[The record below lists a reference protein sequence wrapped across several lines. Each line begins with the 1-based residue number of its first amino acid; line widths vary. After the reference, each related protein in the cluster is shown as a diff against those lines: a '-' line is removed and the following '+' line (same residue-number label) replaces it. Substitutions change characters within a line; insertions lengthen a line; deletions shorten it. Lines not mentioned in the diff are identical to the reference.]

1 MELKEFIK
9 QTLAEI
15 VKGTMESSEELEED
29 VALCYHTNKEYH
41 GYPSVSYVSNMRE
54 KQAPVTVVGF
64 KVKLEVE
71 DTVGTD
77 GSVTG
82 GLLNVVSGKAKGS
95 VSHASG
101 TEHEVTF
108 SVPLV
113 WKQKGR

>member
-1 MELKEFIK
+1 MELKDFIK
-9 QTLAEI
+9 HTLADI
-15 VKGTMESSEELEED
+15 VKGTLAASEELKED
-29 VALCYHTNKEYH
+29 VALCCHTNKEYH

-64 KVKLEVE
+64 KVRIEVE
-71 DTVGTD
+71 DTAEADGCVG
-77 GSVTG
+77 G
-82 GLLNVVSGKAKGS
+82 GLLNVVSGRAKGGI
-95 VSHASG
+95 SHASG

>member
-1 MELKEFIK
+1 MELKDFIK

-15 VKGTMESSEELEED
+15 VKGTMEASEELKD
-29 VALCYHTNKEYH
+29 DIVLCYHTNREYH
-41 GYPSVSYVSNMRE
+41 GYPSVSYASNMRD

-71 DTVGTD
+71 DTTGAD
-77 GSVTG
+77 GSVRG
-82 GLLNVVSGKAKGS
+82 GLLNVVSGNAKGS
-95 VSHASG
+95 VSHTIG

>member
-1 MELKEFIK
+1 MELKEYIK

-15 VKGTMESSEELEED
+15 VKGTMEASEELKED

-41 GYPSVSYVSNMRE
+41 GCPSVSYVSNMRE
-54 KQAPVTVVGF
+54 KQALVTVVGF

-82 GLLNVVSGKAKGS
+82 GLLNVVSGKVKGS
-95 VSHASG
+95 ASHASE

>member
-1 MELKEFIK
+1 MEVKEVIK
-9 QTLAEI
+9 QNLAEI